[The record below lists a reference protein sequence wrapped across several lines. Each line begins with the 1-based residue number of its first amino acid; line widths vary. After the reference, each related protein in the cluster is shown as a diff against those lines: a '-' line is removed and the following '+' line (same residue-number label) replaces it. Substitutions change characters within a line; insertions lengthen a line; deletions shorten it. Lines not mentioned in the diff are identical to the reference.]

1 MLKKLNISIHY
12 LASQVYGGDILG
24 VLDVVHQLQDRL
36 TAELREVSLVQ
47 QRAVLAT
54 ELFQNILLVANNLV
68 KRQLSWEDLPAAS
81 RVASANKLLEE
92 LQKAAQLMARNLEQG
107 QSRLFEQTTETI
119 QASIRITNGI
129 SSDEF
134 YYEVKQNGNSVKIPL
149 SGLNENLN
157 PVLILQFRDLHQILS
172 TEKYLSSTIFSIN
185 VIGDLENIPIEL
197 TFAHDNMAVS
207 APSVEPA
214 CKVWETHSWAE
225 RGDDGCQLI
234 STNSS
239 HSTCSCHSPGTI
251 ALISQLGTPGGGED
265 GKGDKMHEELGFLL
279 GILLPVIT
287 GVFLTLLLILLTM
300 RMSWKTR
307 VGKDG
312 NGTGGF
318 HVFCVCKRE
327 GDEEEEEG
335 DYYPDLNS
343 SPTSTTLSDGTTLQ
357 QDVRSQDTDT
367 KQDQHSNLYTKDMN
381 PLNNKMTD
389 QPALFTAPQGD
400 QHHHQP
406 SVFKIYQGNQG
417 TLFRPT
423 SANQEAVHYLPYNI
437 DQQQPVYRV
446 LDHQPDVGLYHPT
459 ELYHTN
465 QPGSTAF
472 QQQRAVVQQVGG
484 GGLLQNP
491 EDHYFRPVSPNAHIY
506 MEIGKQ
512 SYKI

>member
-1 MLKKLNISIHY
+1 MIHSV
-12 LASQVYGGDILG
+12 ASQVYGGDILG
-24 VLDVVHQLQDRL
+24 ILDLVHQLQDRL
-36 TAELREVSLVQ
+36 TAELQEVSLAQ
-47 QRAVLAT
+47 QRAVLVT

-68 KRQLSWEDLPAAS
+68 KRQLSWEDLPAAT
-81 RVASANKLLEE
+81 RVASANKLLVE
-92 LQKAAQLMARNLEQG
+92 LQKAAKLMASNLEQD
-107 QSRLFEQTTETI
+107 QSRRFEQTTETI
-119 QASIRITNGI
+119 QASIRIINGI

-134 YYEVKQNGNSVKIPL
+134 HYEVKQNGNSVKIPL
-149 SGLNENLN
+149 SDLNEKLN
-157 PVLILQFRDLHQILS
+157 SILILQFRDLHQIL
-172 TEKYLSSTIFSIN
+172 TAERYLSSNIFSIN
-185 VIGDLENIPIEL
+185 VIGDIDNIPVEL

-207 APSVEPA
+207 APSVEPV

-251 ALISQLGTPGGGED
+251 ALISQLGAAGGGEED
-265 GKGDKMHEELGFLL
+265 GEGDRMHEELGFLL

-312 NGTGGF
+312 SGSGSGGF

-357 QDVRSQDTDT
+357 QDVRNQDTGT
-367 KQDQHSNLYTKDMN
+367 KQDQHNNLYNKDMN

-400 QHHHQP
+400 QHQHPP

-417 TLFRPT
+417 TLFRAT

-446 LDHQPDVGLYHPT
+446 LDHQPDTGLYHPAD
-459 ELYHTN
+459 LYHTN
-465 QPGSTAF
+465 QPGSNVLQ

-484 GGLLQNP
+484 GSLVQNP

-512 SYKI
+512 T